1 MGKGSYGV
9 DKSKLG
15 KIGDELLYKKDF
27 NFFNLFEIIESAL
40 PVAINKDNRGHSS
53 VKTVKVKM
61 PCDMR
66 TIEIL

>member
-1 MGKGSYGV
+1 MSFYIK
-9 DKSKLG
+9 
-15 KIGDELLYKKDF
+15 KIKIFL
-27 NFFNLFEIIESAL
+27 NLFEIIKSAL

-61 PCDMR
+61 SCDMR

>member
-15 KIGDELLYKKDF
+15 KIGDELLYIK
-27 NFFNLFEIIESAL
+27 FFLNLFEIIESAL

-61 PCDMR
+61 SCDMR